1 MPYRPLQI
9 PLLVTVLALLNGCVT
24 PDLGDSEAALVLGDF
39 MARGGFSRLQAIT
52 PQPSRTTVRYEV
64 DGRSHRGDLYLS
76 SGGSMAG
83 ILLVPGVA
91 RKGKDD
97 PRLVAAAYTLAR
109 VRFAVLVPDMPGPRA
124 FKVRASDVREIAD
137 AFSYL
142 VSRVDLVPKGR
153 LGIFAFSYAVGP
165 ALLAALEPDIRERVG
180 FLLGLGGYHD
190 LRRAMVFITTG
201 YYRTEETA
209 GWRHKK
215 PNPYAKWIFALSNAE
230 LLPDPADRDAFQK
243 IAWNVLREPDLEV
256 AQDVAQMGPEGQALY
271 RLLTNTDPERVPAL
285 LDQQAAPIRAQFAAL
300 NPAQHDLSR
309 LKARVILLHGRSDN
323 MIPYT
328 ESISLARALPAE
340 QVHLFLIDGL
350 AHVDIRPKRGD
361 IPILMQAVEALLSQR
376 AGGPPSGVVRLALP
390 PTAITANADRS
401 RLIPSASIHALAW
414 PARAAPWSG
423 C

>member
-1 MPYRPLQI
+1 MPYVRPLQI
-9 PLLVTVLALLNGCVT
+9 PSLVTVLALLNGCVT

-52 PQPSRTTVRYEV
+52 PQPSRTAVRYEV
-64 DGRSHRGDLYLS
+64 DGRRHRGDLYLS

-83 ILLVPGVA
+83 ILLIPGVA
-91 RKGKDD
+91 QKGKDD

-142 VSRVDLVPKGR
+142 VSRADLVPKGR
-153 LGIFAFSYAVGP
+153 AGIGAFSYAVGP
-165 ALLAALEPDIRERVG
+165 AILAALEPDIRERVG
-180 FLLGLGGYHD
+180 FLLGVGGYHD
-190 LRRAMVFITTG
+190 LQRTVVFFTTG
-201 YYRTEETA
+201 YYRMEETVS
-209 GWRHKK
+209 GSGQTPRWRHME

-230 LLPDPADRDAFQK
+230 LLPDPADRDIFQK
-243 IAWNVLREPDLEV
+243 IARNMLREPDLDV
-256 AQDVAQMGPEGQALY
+256 AQDVARMGPEGQALY
-271 RLLTNTDPERVPAL
+271 QLLTNTNPERVPTL
-285 LDQQAAPIRAQFAAL
+285 LDQQAAPIRAQLAAL

-309 LKARVILLHGRSDN
+309 LKARVILLHGRSDD

-340 QVHLFLIDGL
+340 QVRLFIIDGL
-350 AHVDIRPKRGD
+350 AHVDIRPKRSD

-376 AGGPPSGVVRLALP
+376 AGGPSSGAVTVGTTTYR
-390 PTAITANADRS
+390 NHHER
-401 RLIPSASIHALAW
+401 
-414 PARAAPWSG
+414 
-423 C
+423 